1 MVLVGMVYGF
11 EAFAPFFFLRSN
23 LFADSA
29 HRCWLCEIR
38 GFLNCEIYFFK
49 RDPARFNA
57 IERD

>member
-1 MVLVGMVYGF
+1 MVYGF
-11 EAFAPFFFLRSN
+11 ETFADFFFLLSN
-23 LFADSA
+23 VFADSA

-49 RDPARFNA
+49 RAPARFNA